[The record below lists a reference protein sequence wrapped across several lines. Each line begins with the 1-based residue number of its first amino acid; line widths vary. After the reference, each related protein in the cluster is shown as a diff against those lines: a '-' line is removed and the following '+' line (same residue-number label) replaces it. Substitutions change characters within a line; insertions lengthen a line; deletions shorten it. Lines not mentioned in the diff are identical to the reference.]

1 MNEDL
6 TVGRIV
12 FGPPNTIPVPEKKE
26 TKKERLD
33 RIMKELCPPNLMTF
47 NSMMEAMGYKLTDVR
62 KDDNILEDDIYV
74 YGDKCE
80 DDVKRGM

>member
-1 MNEDL
+1 
-6 TVGRIV
+6 
-12 FGPPNTIPVPEKKE
+12 
-26 TKKERLD
+26 LD
-33 RIMKELCPPNLMTF
+33 RIIKELCPSPKLMTF